1 MAQAKDIKIFT
12 GGKWTSV
19 PGQKA
24 HDGTAWRIP
33 KGGTAIYQNGQ
44 WYRYK
49 EALNASITIGIISG
63 TAINIAFQSLP
74 STPFRPI
81 GMYYTD
87 KQIVSV
93 QVKLTGQIAF
103 TDDTRDAYI
112 FTAGPFVCDGQVH
125 TVTDSTSIPSGKI
138 AYQIT
143 GLVVDIIYT
152 DTGAL
157 SYKTGDVKVTS
168 EPVHF
173 TAQAFVY
180 PTGAGTATATPSN
193 PTYGQ
198 IVTFTA
204 TDAPGYTFTEWL
216 ESGKKE
222 RSYAVKAYGNIRDTA
237 GFSDTSNVVG
247 FFIRVYMDSSR
258 HICVE
263 ARTLQN
269 RSDQF
274 AMVSFTLTY
283 TDTSGMTQTLD
294 YEREVYLNGT
304 PDNHTFTETASS
316 LNSNT
321 KPSVGILPNPLKLG
335 TVEVVLDNGDMLM
348 TQSLR
353 AGYSLWE
360 ITADDDDAGP
370 GDPG

>member
-1 MAQAKDIKIFT
+1 MSDAKDIRIFA
-12 GGKWTSV
+12 GGKWTSAL
-19 PGQKA
+19 GQKA
-24 HDGTAWRIP
+24 HDGAAWRTP
-33 KGGTAIYQNGQ
+33 KGGTHIRRGNTWDIY
-44 WYRYK
+44 R
-49 EALNASITIGIISG
+49 EDLNASVRVFPAEGG
-63 TAINIAFQSLP
+63 AIVRAVVKTLP
-74 STPFRPI
+74 SGLFRPK
-81 GMYYTD
+81 GTYHLNHAVM
-87 KQIVSV
+87 KASV
-93 QVKLTGQIAF
+93 RIDLIADF
-103 TDDTRDAYI
+103 TDATSDPLVIETDNFLCNASEQTFSVAVPLGKTCYRVTVGDVRITPEGMGAHAYRQKE
-112 FTAGPFVCDGQVH
+112 V
-125 TVTDSTSIPSGKI
+125 TVT
-138 AYQIT
+138 
-143 GLVVDIIYT
+143 V
-152 DTGAL
+152 
-157 SYKTGDVKVTS
+157 
-168 EPVHF
+168 EPLHF
-173 TAQAFVY
+173 TAEAFVY
-180 PTGAGTATATPSN
+180 PAGAGTATATPSN